1 MNLLDTVIGLTFL
14 IILSNVLS
22 HFIKRV
28 PVSLIQIGL
37 GLLAAEFFHVEI
49 ALHTEWFLLLFVA
62 PLIYSDAWRFPKKE
76 LWELRGPIFG
86 NAILLVFITTILGGY
101 LITWMIPEVPL
112 VVGFAIAAILSPTD
126 PVAVQSIAKQTAL
139 PKRILH
145 VVSGE
150 SLINDAS
157 GLVGF
162 NVAVLAATVGTF
174 SLADAVG
181 EFFYSSIMG
190 AIIGLVVGY
199 LINRLTDLL
208 VNRGN
213 KDVVFQ
219 VAIQLASPFLIFMIA
234 EIFAASGVIA
244 VVTGAIISNLRS
256 QNDLNYAD
264 ELSVVGWNTWSVFA
278 YFLNGFL
285 FLILGIELPVAIQF
299 HSSGNQ
305 IGLPMMLLFAFGTWL
320 ILSAIRF
327 VWLYINQWFL
337 QYRHNDGSKV
347 SLRVTLISTLSGVR
361 GAITMAGVMSVPLL
375 TDAGMPF
382 PQRQLMLFIA
392 AVVVIISL
400 LVAIIVLPMIAGH
413 DVSLNQNIKN
423 DQNKSEPGVARHMS
437 QARAQIYALQSGIRE
452 IEKQQYDANQA
463 IAYELIT
470 RYQAQIRRIQLE
482 NLHSD
487 RLSAMLKAEF
497 DLRDLTLIAERRR
510 LQKLFID
517 GKIVSLV
524 YISESRRLDQIED
537 NLQDLVAKRQN
548 WSRASLRRLIRYVFR
563 SIRIWLSDED
573 SRQLREEYQLARRET
588 AQAVIDELNDFL
600 ENRGHNIS
608 RFEQQAAYSILV
620 TYQLRLAGATNSDD
634 DADFDSTTVQME
646 LEVLGLSAQRI
657 AVQNLYD
664 AHFIDYQT
672 GLKLRQT
679 INFAEAALLTEEE

>member
-1 MNLLDTVIGLTFL
+1 MTDIFSCHNLTP
-14 IILSNVLS
+14 
-22 HFIKRV
+22 R
-28 PVSLIQIGL
+28 
-37 GLLAAEFFHVEI
+37 
-49 ALHTEWFLLLFVA
+49 
-62 PLIYSDAWRFPKKE
+62 
-76 LWELRGPIFG
+76 
-86 NAILLVFITTILGGY
+86 
-101 LITWMIPEVPL
+101 
-112 VVGFAIAAILSPTD
+112 
-126 PVAVQSIAKQTAL
+126 
-139 PKRILH
+139 
-145 VVSGE
+145 
-150 SLINDAS
+150 
-157 GLVGF
+157 
-162 NVAVLAATVGTF
+162 
-174 SLADAVG
+174 
-181 EFFYSSIMG
+181 
-190 AIIGLVVGY
+190 
-199 LINRLTDLL
+199 
-208 VNRGN
+208 
-213 KDVVFQ
+213 
-219 VAIQLASPFLIFMIA
+219 
-234 EIFAASGVIA
+234 
-244 VVTGAIISNLRS
+244 
-256 QNDLNYAD
+256 
-264 ELSVVGWNTWSVFA
+264 
-278 YFLNGFL
+278 
-285 FLILGIELPVAIQF
+285 
-299 HSSGNQ
+299 
-305 IGLPMMLLFAFGTWL
+305 
-320 ILSAIRF
+320 
-327 VWLYINQWFL
+327 
-337 QYRHNDGSKV
+337 
-347 SLRVTLISTLSGVR
+347 
-361 GAITMAGVMSVPLL
+361 
-375 TDAGMPF
+375 
-382 PQRQLMLFIA
+382 
-392 AVVVIISL
+392 
-400 LVAIIVLPMIAGH
+400 
-413 DVSLNQNIKN
+413 LNQNIKN

-437 QARAQIYALQSGIRE
+437 QPRAQIYALQSGIRE

-548 WSRASLRRLIRYVFR
+548 WSRASLRRLVRYVFR

-634 DADFDSTTVQME
+634 DADFDSATVQME